1 MVRDVGSDRVNENK
15 PADDAHAQRR
25 RRVLRGAISAPV
37 VLTISN
43 GAGAQ
48 MTSNL
53 RCVANQVNNPT
64 SLPREYG
71 AGTGVPA
78 TVIRVQLWWALGKR
92 WVAYSDLAPLQHPSR
107 PISWI
112 SVGQYRQFD
121 VTTNTLGT
129 EVKTFSPA
137 PNRSVFYAVVQ
148 MDQHGYIVSVG
159 KATGTT
165 SMVGATCWNSFR
177 AGP

>member
-1 MVRDVGSDRVNENK
+1 MNENK

-37 VLTISN
+37 VLTISS

-53 RCVANQVNNPT
+53 RCVANQVTNPT
-64 SLPREYG
+64 SLPREYA
-71 AGTGVPA
+71 AGTSVPA
-78 TVIRVQLWWALGKR
+78 TVVRVQLRVMAGVFYIAGTDVIAR
-92 WVAYSDLAPLQHPSR
+92 QHASR
-107 PISWI
+107 PITWI
-112 SVGQYRQFD
+112 TTGQYRRF
-121 VTTNTLGT
+121 TPASNTLAGPPNVSLGSVPPLT
-129 EVKTFSPA
+129 SPA
-137 PNRSVFYAVVQ
+137 QYVVVQ
-148 MDQHGYIVSVG
+148 MDQQGYIVSVG
-159 KATGTT
+159 KATGTTT

>member
-1 MVRDVGSDRVNENK
+1 MNEKK

-48 MTSNL
+48 MSSNR
-53 RCVANQVNNPT
+53 RCVANQVTNPT

-71 AGTGVPA
+71 AGPGVPG
-78 TVIRVQLWWALGKR
+78 TVIRVQLR
-92 WVAYSDLAPLQHPSR
+92 ELAGVLYVSGTDVIALQHPSR
-107 PISWI
+107 PITWI
-112 SVGQYRQFD
+112 SVGQYRRF
-121 VTTNTLGT
+121 TEASNTLAGPPNESLGSVPPLT
-129 EVKTFSPA
+129 SPA
-137 PNRSVFYAVVQ
+137 KYAVVQ
-148 MDQHGYIVSVG
+148 MDQQGYIVSVG
-159 KATGTT
+159 KATGTTT